1 MNNTLIK
8 EETLAEMKALSKR
21 IEVIEIE
28 MFCDGYKDSLVLELK
43 QKSLRLTEI
52 ILAL

>member
-1 MNNTLIK
+1 MNATIIT
-8 EETLAEMKALSKR
+8 EETLSEMKQLSKR
-21 IEVIEIE
+21 IEAIEIE
-28 MFCDGYKDSLVLELK
+28 MFCDGYKYSLVLELK

>member
-1 MNNTLIK
+1 MNGTIIK
-8 EETLAEMKALSKR
+8 EETLKEMKELSKR
-21 IEVIEIE
+21 IEAIEIE
-28 MFCDGYKDSLVLELK
+28 MFIDGYQDNLVLELK